1 MFQFFT
7 FQHETPKYRYSYI
20 IGINILSLKMFW
32 GNVFKIPIFVDPKIV
47 GRVLWSAK
55 RISCE
60 KVLLLEIFRQIR
72 SICGIFSKKFDKF
85 NEFDE

>member
-7 FQHETPKYRYSYI
+7 FQYETPKYRYSNI
-20 IGINILSLKMFW
+20 IGTNILSFKMFW
-32 GNVFKIPIFVDPKIV
+32 GNVLKILIFVDPKIV

-72 SICGIFSKKFDKF
+72 SICGIFSEKFDTF
-85 NEFDE
+85 NEFDK